1 MSGRSGPLAGRT
13 ALVSGASNGIGKA
26 TALRLAADGARVVL
40 VARTAEPLDAVATEI
55 GAAGGSAVAVPGDLA
70 TAAGTAQ
77 AVADVARLA
86 GPVDILVNV
95 AGAAPGGTIL
105 EVDDAGWA
113 TAIDLKLLG
122 YIRLT
127 RALLP
132 GMIERGWGRI
142 VNVAGNAGRQP
153 DGWLVTAGVVN
164 AAVIALTRAVAGD
177 VARHGVTVNCICPGP
192 TDTRRWSG
200 LRATYAKRNGLDE
213 ETATRDLLGLIPAGK
228 IATAEEIA
236 AAIGFFA
243 SPDAGHI
250 VGQALVV
257 DGGQVRGA

>member
-1 MSGRSGPLAGRT
+1 MSTGPLAGRT
-13 ALVSGASNGIGKA
+13 ALVTGASNGIGRA
-26 TALRLAADGARVVL
+26 TALRLAADGARIVL
-40 VARTAEPLDAVATEI
+40 VARTEEPLATVAAEI
-55 GAAGGSAVAVPGDLA
+55 AAAGGEGVPVPGDLS
-70 TAAGTAQ
+70 TAAGADATL
-77 AVADVARLA
+77 ADVARRA

-105 EVDDAGWA
+105 EVDDTAWA

-122 YIRLT
+122 YIRLS
-127 RALLP
+127 RGLLP
-132 GMIERGWGRI
+132 GMIERGWGRV

-177 VARHGVTVNCICPGP
+177 VARHGVTVNCVCPGP
-192 TDTRRWSG
+192 TDTRRWAG
-200 LRATYAKRNGLDE
+200 LRATYAKRNGLDDD
-213 ETATRDLLGLIPAGK
+213 TASRDLLGLIPDGRV
-228 IATAEEIA
+228 ATAEEVA
-236 AAIGFFA
+236 AAVAFFA
-243 SPDAGHI
+243 SPEAGHI